1 MHVDFL
7 QDNMKHVLS
16 GGTWHDP
23 DAQKWVKAGPDV
35 LEYFD
40 THPHQRCLLGFPD
53 MKSKVVSAV
62 QLPRPMEATHS
73 IDWDK
78 TEAAKYK
85 SATIPQRGMQ
95 FYAATFCR
103 AANGDKA
110 KVGSHTIIKYGQE
123 YQTGCVKEVLV
134 PIQDQCKAS
143 HIVVSIFE
151 ILPGLHPQLHV
162 PHIRYPTP
170 EQNKVLIPFDIIC
183 TINIQY
189 DCPAFGCN
197 LTSLVV
203 EKQECML
210 TLWVKTFVEH
220 ASMNI
225 YVINM
230 SSIHNY
236 QWIKAAIPSVLYDKI
251 YMPLILDLNCL
262 HAKAAQ
268 VLQSK
273 KDGKLAGDFK
283 MSHEPSS
290 MEPDLSQPKKRQP
303 ICGNGKGNGKAQ
315 TNANSWPKHA
325 KHLKFLTTDGMTAD
339 FTPSLAIGFLA

>member
-1 MHVDFL
+1 MNHLMVFIICCQFTATAKRRAVMHVDFL

-53 MKSKVVSAV
+53 MKSKVVSESILMSGSMHCSILMKGAA
-62 QLPRPMEATHS
+62 QLPRPMEATHF

-95 FYAATFCR
+95 FYVATFCR
-103 AANGDKA
+103 AANRDKA

-170 EQNKVLIPFDIIC
+170 EQNKVLIPFVSHF
-183 TINIQY
+183 N
-189 DCPAFGCN
+189 
-197 LTSLVV
+197 
-203 EKQECML
+203 
-210 TLWVKTFVEH
+210 
-220 ASMNI
+220 ASC
-225 YVINM
+225 
-230 SSIHNY
+230 
-236 QWIKAAIPSVLYDKI
+236 
-251 YMPLILDLNCL
+251 DLGIE
-262 HAKAAQ
+262 A
-268 VLQSK
+268 
-273 KDGKLAGDFK
+273 
-283 MSHEPSS
+283 
-290 MEPDLSQPKKRQP
+290 
-303 ICGNGKGNGKAQ
+303 
-315 TNANSWPKHA
+315 
-325 KHLKFLTTDGMTAD
+325 
-339 FTPSLAIGFLA
+339 